1 MKNRIHER
9 GTLRCSFFFDGFCDK
24 VRRGDASEA
33 GERAVRGRSLSCERE
48 LLTKE
53 TYEEQM
59 AKLYTRTVFQIFQ
72 REVLMMSARLLVWR
86 GEHVVF
92 SVNVMLLRTRFVL

>member
-1 MKNRIHER
+1 MSNWIHER
-9 GTLRCSFFFDGFCDK
+9 GTLRCSFFFDGFCDI

-33 GERAVRGRSLSCERE
+33 GGRKSGTRSLSCERE

-72 REVLMMSARLLVWR
+72 REVLMMS
-86 GEHVVF
+86 GC
-92 SVNVMLLRTRFVL
+92 SVTCLER